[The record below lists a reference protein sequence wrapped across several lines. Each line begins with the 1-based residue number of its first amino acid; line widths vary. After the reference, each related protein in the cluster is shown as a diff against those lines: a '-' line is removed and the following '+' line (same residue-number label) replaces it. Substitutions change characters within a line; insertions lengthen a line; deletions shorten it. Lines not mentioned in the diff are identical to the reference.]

1 MKLTRHNGR
10 SGKNGTYNPR
20 HNDRRFDLNNSGHI
34 DSERAKKNV
43 YWDCYRGYTTAGSRE
58 DSSQP
63 DFSFEQIERAYYTEH
78 YSDYVE
84 AQNARNEKTRHT
96 ERNRSVED
104 LLKNN
109 KTCPEESIY
118 QIGTVEES
126 VPPETLFRIVNEFY
140 GEFERRFGSHV
151 HLLDWALHLDEGT
164 PHIHER
170 HVFDCKNRYGEICPQ
185 QEKALEELGIPLPSP
200 DKPKGKN
207 NNRKQTFDSL
217 CRTILFDISRR
228 HGVHLEQEPSYGGR
242 EYLEKQDYILMKQKE
257 KLAAQEE
264 KLEELTVKI
273 GDVESLIDEVA
284 ETAYEKAVEV
294 VTDKVREQTQLAD
307 MEVVEKYRKSVTSPK
322 TKNSP
327 EVVRLANTL
336 FDRVQDKLRESA
348 GRVLKQVQAALQK
361 PEVKREGRKQV
372 KEKARESVRE
382 RLKKAQEDMALR
394 EENRRKPEQ
403 KKQDMERW

>member
-1 MKLTRHNGR
+1 MTRHNGR
-10 SGKNGTYNPR
+10 SGKNGTYHPL
-20 HNDRRFDLNNSGHI
+20 HNDIHFEVENSGHI
-34 DSERAKKNV
+34 DSERVKKNV

-63 DFSFEQIERAYYTEH
+63 DFSFEQIELAYYTEN
-78 YSDYVE
+78 YSDFIE
-84 AQNARNEKTRHT
+84 AQNARNEKNRHT
-96 ERNRSVED
+96 ERNRTVRD

-126 VPPETLFRIVNEFY
+126 VPPETLFQIVNEFY
-140 GEFERRFGSHV
+140 AEFERRFGSHV

-170 HVFDCKNRYGEICPQ
+170 HVFDCKNRYGELCPQ
-185 QEKALEELGIPLPSP
+185 QEKALEELEIPLPSP

-242 EYLEKQDYILMKQKE
+242 AYLEKQDYILMKQKE
-257 KLAAQEE
+257 KLEKQEE

-273 GDVESLIDEVA
+273 GDVESLIDEVS

-294 VTDKVREQTQLAD
+294 VTDKVREQTQLED
-307 MEVVEKYRKSVTSPK
+307 LEVIEKYRRSVTAPG

-336 FDRVQDKLRESA
+336 FDRVQGKLRESA
-348 GRVLKQVQAALQK
+348 GRVLKRVQAVLQK
-361 PEVKREGRKQV
+361 PEVKREGKKQV
-372 KEKARESVRE
+372 QEKARESVRE
-382 RLKKAQEDMALR
+382 RLKRAQEEQAVR
-394 EENRRKPEQ
+394 EQNRRKPER
-403 KKQDMERW
+403 KKQDMEH